1 MNAPFRMT
9 PQTRQLISY
18 LLMDSEGDHYG
29 FEILKA
35 TGLKPGTLY
44 PTLARFEE
52 AGWITGTWERIDPE
66 TARRPARRYYRL
78 TADGVA
84 AGISVEAEA
93 AAITKIAGSAPL
105 TP

>member
-9 PQTRQLISY
+9 LQTRQLISH
-18 LLMDSEGDHYG
+18 LLKNSEGDHYG

-78 TADGVA
+78 TPDGIA
-84 AGISVEAEA
+84 AGASVEAGEL
-93 AAITKIAGSAPL
+93 AIAKIGGSVAS
-105 TP
+105 TS

>member
-1 MNAPFRMT
+1 MT
-9 PQTRQLISY
+9 LQTRQLITHF
-18 LLMDSEGDHYG
+18 LTQPDGDHYG

-52 AGWITGTWERIDPE
+52 AGWIEGRWERIDPE

-78 TADGVA
+78 TADGISA
-84 AGISVEAEA
+84 ALVVHAESEVTQPEINGA
-93 AAITKIAGSAPL
+93 APT